1 MTRDDV
7 IRMAAE
13 ACGEFRLT
21 GAVMFGADELQLFAE
36 KVADSVIE
44 SVAQHL
50 ETSSDR
56 HRRDYFAAKVR
67 ELKTQAPAQPAG
79 QDRIDGERYR
89 WLREQDIDLRCP
101 DNGILKTGI
110 FIGMIPHNL
119 VLSGDDADAAI
130 DAAMK
135 GESK

>member
-79 QDRIDGERYR
+79 QDRIDAEQPENAFQIVELSHFRR
-89 WLREQDIDLRCP
+89 WLKSEYNAR
-101 DNGILKTGI
+101 
-110 FIGMIPHNL
+110 
-119 VLSGDDADAAI
+119 
-130 DAAMK
+130 
-135 GESK
+135 